1 MEYLSDTIIPKHEIF
16 RRINLFKDKL
26 LQESIDYA
34 LIVSN
39 PSLLYFTGIIQQG
52 FLLINQDSSP
62 IYFVKKDFDL
72 AKKFSNIENIVQLNS
87 IKEIAAHIEPNRK
100 IGFELDIL
108 PYNNVKFYDKL
119 FHPENISDI
128 TPLIRQT
135 KSIKSDI
142 EIEFIKKAANQLK
155 IMCKKIKPF
164 IKSGVKEYEVFG
176 KIQDILISEG
186 HQGYTRMHGFNQEM
200 FYGHILSGENSLMSG
215 YLDAPSNGLGLYPG
229 FPQGS
234 SDSIL
239 KENSIVSVDI
249 VGCYNGYHAD
259 QTRAFAIGNPDKDF
273 FDNFKKAVEIQNN
286 VVEYIKP
293 GLTWES
299 AYFKGLDVA
308 EKLKVKD
315 IFMGLTSKAK
325 FIGHGIGVEVDEFP
339 FIAPGF
345 KNKFESGMTFAIE
358 PKIFIPDKGMIGIE
372 NTYLLTENGCE
383 KLTTVED
390 KIIKV

>member
-1 MEYLSDTIIPKHEIF
+1 MEYSSDTVIPKHEI
-16 RRINLFKDKL
+16 RRRLNSLRKKL
-26 LQESIDYA
+26 SENNIDYA
-34 LIVSN
+34 LLVSN
-39 PSLLYFTGIIQQG
+39 PSLFYFTGIIQQG
-52 FLLINQDSSP
+52 FLLISQEFPP
-62 IYFVKKDFDL
+62 IYFVKKDFHL
-72 AKKFSNIENIVQLNS
+72 ANKFSPIENIVKLNS
-87 IKEIAAHIEPNRK
+87 IKEIASYIKRDK
-100 IGFELDIL
+100 TIGFELDIL
-108 PYNNVKFYDKL
+108 PYDNVKFYERI
-119 FHPENISDI
+119 FSPGNISDI
-128 TPLIRQT
+128 STLIRQT

-155 IMCKKIKPF
+155 IMCEKIKPF
-164 IKSGVKEYEVFG
+164 IKPGLKEYEVFG
-176 KIQDILISEG
+176 KIQEILICAG

-200 FYGHILSGENSLMSG
+200 FYGHVLSGENSLMSG

-234 SDSIL
+234 SDLMLKDNSTVSI
-239 KENSIVSVDI
+239 DI

-273 FDNFKKAVEIQNN
+273 FDNFKKAVEIQNS

-315 IFMGLTSKAK
+315 IFMGLKSKAK
-325 FIGHGIGVEVDEFP
+325 FIGHGVGVELDEFP

-345 KNKFESGMTFAIE
+345 KNKFESGMTFAVE

-390 KIIKV
+390 KIIEV